1 MFAFLKRTF
10 VVLVGL
16 LLITLFIWYAG
27 PYFAFAGFAPLESEF
42 ARLVAI
48 GSSSASGLLWRLM
61 KRLKAYRASD
71 RLLTAVVA
79 QPQPQARRRVRRLKS
94 SSCAS
99 ASKRRCRRSNSSV
112 NPATASMTSLGT

>member
-48 GSSSASGLLWRLM
+48 GVVIGFGVLPSSNGRVDGATFPLPFSWKWVWA
-61 KRLKAYRASD
+61 ASD
-71 RLLTAVVA
+71 GPLA
-79 QPQPQARRRVRRLKS
+79 
-94 SSCAS
+94 
-99 ASKRRCRRSNSSV
+99 
-112 NPATASMTSLGT
+112 